1 MNGEQIRVAFFPD
14 AFHEVDGVAVV
25 ARNFVAFAQQQ
36 GIPLLAVHAG
46 PCDEVVREG
55 PVTRVQLR
63 RGPIKF
69 PLDRNHEFDL
79 LFLRHYREAVALLRE
94 FRPDVVQIT
103 GPSDVGILGALYA
116 HNAEIPLSAFWQTNL
131 PQYAGLRAANA
142 LSFLPQGLANSLSRA
157 AQKFSRLATERF
169 YKIPR
174 FLFAPNP
181 EIVEELTK
189 ATGKP
194 CFPMGHGV
202 DTARFDPI
210 FRDRQGGPF
219 TIGYVGRLTPEKN
232 VRWLSQLERALHH
245 TECRDFRLLIVG
257 QGAEEGWLR
266 ENLQRA
272 EFRGVLTG
280 DELSRAYA
288 NMDVLAF
295 PSETETFGL
304 VVLEALSS
312 GVPAVVT
319 AIGGPKHTVQHGKT
333 GYVARNFEEFTTGVA
348 TLMANPDLLC
358 SMRKAAREYA
368 KSSSWE
374 KAFHDIYRTYR
385 SQLSVPAAA
394 ALQND
399 NNRSLNDSVRAHTVL

>member
-1 MNGEQIRVAFFPD
+1 MNAEPHRVAFFPD

-25 ARNFVAFAQQQ
+25 SRNFAAYAGQR
-36 GIPLLAVHAG
+36 GIPLLIVHAG
-46 PCDEVVREG
+46 PCDAVVREG
-55 PVTRVQLR
+55 SVTRVQLR
-63 RGPIKF
+63 RGPMKF

-79 LFLRHYREAVALLRE
+79 FFLRHYQKAAALLGE
-94 FRPDVVQIT
+94 FKPDLVQIT

-116 HNAEIPLSAFWQTNL
+116 HNAKIPLSAFWQTNL
-131 PQYAGLRAANA
+131 PQYAVLRAAKA
-142 LSFLPQGLANSLSRA
+142 LSFLPQRLANSLSHA
-157 AQKFSRLATERF
+157 AQKFSRLATTRF
-169 YKIPR
+169 YTIPR

-202 DTARFDPI
+202 DTARFDPK

-232 VRWLSQLERALHH
+232 VRWLSRLERALHH
-245 TECRDFRLLIVG
+245 KKYRDFRLLIVG

-266 ENLQRA
+266 ENLQCA

-319 AIGGPKHTVQHGKT
+319 GAGGPKYTVQHGKT
-333 GYVARNFEEFTTGVA
+333 GFVAKNFEEFTTGVA
-348 TLMANPDLLC
+348 TLMADPDLLC
-358 SMRKAAREYA
+358 SMREAAREYA

-374 KAFHDIYRTYR
+374 KAFHDIYQTYR

-399 NNRSLNDSVRAHTVL
+399 NNRSLNDSVRARTV